1 MNFLANKMNLHEC
14 TSLSWKLQS
23 CLHYLIHRPEA
34 YDRSLIHAIESVIID
49 WTHQIRDVLKKDSA
63 QPLLEGLNPT
73 PMVEIE
79 FWKAKAQNLDCIYE
93 QLRDSKVRKMA
104 EMLEKANSSYFPSF
118 KNIFRDVVEG
128 TFLISDMLYFRMRT
142 SLKY

>member
-1 MNFLANKMNLHEC
+1 M
-14 TSLSWKLQS
+14 
-23 CLHYLIHRPEA
+23 I
-34 YDRSLIHAIESVIID
+34 IE

-93 QLRDSKVRKMA
+93 QLRDPKVRKMA
-104 EMLEKANSSYFPSF
+104 EMLEKSNSSYFPSF
-118 KNIFRDVVEG
+118 KNIFRDVVAGEDLAEHY
-128 TFLISDMLYFRMRT
+128 TCYF
-142 SLKY
+142 SLHNGSSKGRVVHT

>member
-1 MNFLANKMNLHEC
+1 MYFSHFC
-14 TSLSWKLQS
+14 S
-23 CLHYLIHRPEA
+23 RPEG
-34 YDRSLIHAIESVIID
+34 YDRNLVHAIESVIIE

-93 QLRDSKVRKMA
+93 QLRDPKVRKMA
-104 EMLEKANSSYFPSF
+104 EMLEKSNSSYFPSF
-118 KNIFRDVVEG
+118 KNIFRDVVAGENYNYVLH
-128 TFLISDMLYFRMRT
+128 TMHSLHLYLVFLISMWVHQINHYVQ
-142 SLKY
+142 

>member
-1 MNFLANKMNLHEC
+1 M
-14 TSLSWKLQS
+14 
-23 CLHYLIHRPEA
+23 IHRPEA

-128 TFLISDMLYFRMRT
+128 IFLVVDILT
-142 SLKY
+142 CK

>member
-1 MNFLANKMNLHEC
+1 MNDKFGKYVELARMYIIILKAH
-14 TSLSWKLQS
+14 SPFF
-23 CLHYLIHRPEA
+23 IHRPEA

-93 QLRDSKVRKMA
+93 QLRDAKVRKVA
-104 EMLEKANSSYFPSF
+104 EMLERANSSYFPSF

-128 TFLISDMLYFRMRT
+128 IFLVTDFFSFPD
-142 SLKY
+142 